1 MATDRQPK
9 HILNRIQF
17 RHHRMA
23 ETYSDGMY
31 YPEGQDHNIT
41 AHDPNLEN
49 SDKPIAGMVWAD
61 HGPIQ
66 DIWVDKDY
74 QRRGVA
80 TRMYS
85 EGKTLARNLR
95 IAEPEH
101 SVHRT
106 RSGDAWAKSTGDV
119 VPALDDHYIDG

>member
-17 RHHRMA
+17 RSHHGRIQ
-23 ETYSDGMY
+23 TDV
-31 YPEGQDHNIT
+31 T

-49 SDKPIAGMVWAD
+49 SDNPIAGMTWAP

-85 EGKTLARNLR
+85 EAKTLAKNLR
-95 IAEPEH
+95 IPEPEH